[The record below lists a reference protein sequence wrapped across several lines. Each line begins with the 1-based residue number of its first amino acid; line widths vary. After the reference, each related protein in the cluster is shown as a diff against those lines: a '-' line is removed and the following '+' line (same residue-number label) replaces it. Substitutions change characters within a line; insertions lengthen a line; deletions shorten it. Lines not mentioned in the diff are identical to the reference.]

1 MPVLKRPPEK
11 QWVFKQP
18 QEPYMRLP
26 CSTIMLAPSGGGKTS
41 TIVSLITGPYARCF
55 ESIHIFSPSV
65 HVDSSWDIVKEFA
78 KGLKESTFSDEWNV
92 GQIEE
97 ILSKQKGLIREQ
109 KAAKRTKP
117 LSQILLVC
125 DDWADDPVVVHRS
138 EGILQTLFCR
148 GRHAGISVFCASQKL
163 RALAT
168 IVRVN
173 ARNLLIWRLRN
184 QKEIVALLEELS
196 AIYPVET
203 LHQMYTQAVEDQP
216 FSWWYINLIAK
227 EKTRMFFIRF
237 EHRQV
242 VEDVSPQELLAAAP
256 RPDGL
261 EPEPAQQL

>member
-1 MPVLKRPPEK
+1 MRREAK
-11 QWVFKQP
+11 QWKFKQP
-18 QEPYMRLP
+18 PEPYMRLP
-26 CSTIMLAPSGGGKTS
+26 CSTILLAPSGGGKTS
-41 TIVSLITGPYARCF
+41 TIVDLITGPYARCF

-65 HVDSSWDIVKEFA
+65 HIDSAWDIVKDFA

-97 ILSKQKGLIREQ
+97 ILAKQKALIREQ
-109 KAAKRTKP
+109 KAAKRRAP

-125 DDWADDPVVVHRS
+125 DDWADDPAVVHRS

-196 AIYPVET
+196 AIYPIPT
-203 LHQMYTQAVEDQP
+203 LHEMYEAAVGDEP
-216 FSWWYINLIAK
+216 HSWWYLDLVAK
-227 EKTRMFFIRF
+227 AKTRMFYIRF
-237 EHRQV
+237 EHRQI
-242 VEDVSPQELLAAAP
+242 VEEVSPEELLAAAP
-256 RPDGL
+256 RPDV

>member
-1 MPVLKRPPEK
+1 MRREAK
-11 QWVFKQP
+11 QWKFKQP
-18 QEPYMRLP
+18 PEPYMRLP

-41 TIVSLITGPYARCF
+41 TIVDLITGPYARCF
-55 ESIHIFSPSV
+55 ESIHVFSPSV
-65 HVDSSWDIVKEFA
+65 FIDSAWDIVRDFA

-97 ILSKQKGLIREQ
+97 ILAKQKALIREQ
-109 KAAKRTKP
+109 KAAKRQKP

-125 DDWADDPVVVHRS
+125 DDRADDPAVENRS

-173 ARNLLIWRLRN
+173 ARNLLVWRLRN

-203 LHQMYTQAVEDQP
+203 LHQMYLQAVEDQP
-216 FSWWYINLIAK
+216 YSWWFIDLISK
-227 EKTRMFFIRF
+227 ERTRMFHIRF
-237 EHRQV
+237 EHRQIV
-242 VEDVSPQELLAAAP
+242 QEVSPEELLAAAP
-256 RPDGL
+256 RDV